1 MKSVKISLQM
11 AQKVKDFVKVV
22 QDCPYE
28 IDLKSD
34 KYVVDAKSILGIF
47 QAAHRGNSFGQLR
60 RPYRSAQTVPV
71 IRSIFTNANIRT
83 NDPLFYESGFFVR
96 TGNTSHKRYSAC
108 RSKAKRLSTS

>member
-28 IDLKSD
+28 IDLKSG

-47 QAAHRGNSFGQLR
+47 SLDLSK
-60 RPYRSAQTVPV
+60 PLTVE
-71 IRSIFTNANIRT
+71 I
-83 NDPLFYESGFFVR
+83 
-96 TGNTSHKRYSAC
+96 YSDNC
-108 RSKAKRLSTS
+108 EDILEKLAKFAK